1 VVISNRIEFSSAIE
15 ALNWSFMSDQMES
28 VQTSS
33 RLAFLWAPGIRLMGN
48 LQFSAKALVI
58 SVAFLVPIALLG
70 WTVTTNYL
78 DNRQLTQDEIEG
90 IQVLKS
96 FVPLNQQLVT
106 ARNATRATIGGF
118 DASSSYQ
125 ASRSNADALFAK
137 LDQELTQNA
146 DPLHLRDA
154 FNALRKSWDATAKS
168 VNGLDASGQSTVF
181 VPVTAAG
188 ISLLS
193 QIADH
198 SGLVLDPDIDTLY
211 LGLALVQKLP
221 VIQENL
227 GQLRSWSTY
236 MAAKSSSLSAA
247 ERNSTRL
254 RYVVWDAQ
262 LRSDLKD
269 VNTYI
274 DKVVAYKP
282 ALKSRLD
289 WAALKTV
296 EAFRAKA
303 LKVVLDDNVQ
313 APAALWSEGGVAFEE
328 FSKIFENTLPL
339 MDDLLSQRLQTM
351 QQKNMWISSVVAAI
365 LLLAAYLFYSFF
377 LVTRGGL
384 NLINHHLLQIA
395 EGDLAHIPVQPL
407 GRDEPAQV
415 IRSLIAM
422 QAVLAQFQTAQAELA
437 RQHEAGMLDFAMSTQ
452 GLPGDYAAMAQS
464 INALVKSHIADN
476 MRVVDVVSRYA
487 DGDLLTPMDRL
498 PGQKARISDAVDRVQ
513 QTLQQAAVAARFNA
527 RVKTAL
533 DNVSLP
539 VRIADNEGKLIY
551 FNHALQRT
559 LNTYAAAFR
568 EQIPG
573 FDPDKLLGGSV
584 GVFYADPQA
593 AVARLRQLNTVAQ
606 TRLTLGGR
614 IYDLTT
620 TPVLS
625 ESGERLGTVGQ
636 WLDVTDQL
644 AAELEVDTVVK
655 AAVLGDFSQRLSLDG
670 KTGFFANLS
679 AAMNQLIDTS
689 ENGLGDVARVL
700 VAVAEGDLTQRITRD
715 YQGLF
720 GKVKDSVN
728 ASNENLTRVIGEVHT
743 AADALTGAANQVSA
757 TAQSLSQAA
766 SEQAASV
773 EETTSQIDV
782 MSASITQNSDNAK
795 VTDGM
800 ATKANREASEG
811 GSAVSQTVI
820 AMKQIAAKIGIVDDI
835 AYQTNLL
842 ALNAAIEAARAGEHG
857 KGFAVVAAE
866 VRKLAERSQEAA
878 KEIGELAGNSVTTAE
893 RAGKLLDEIVPSI
906 QKTSELVQEIAAA
919 SNEQSD
925 SVTQIGGAM
934 GQLSKATQQ
943 NASASEELAATSE
956 ELSGQAEQLQQSI
969 AFFNTGDDHVKVSNR
984 PALAVSERRAA
995 VGRAA
1000 KPQLSA
1006 PARSGGNFKPY

>member
-1 VVISNRIEFSSAIE
+1 
-15 ALNWSFMSDQMES
+15 
-28 VQTSS
+28 
-33 RLAFLWAPGIRLMGN
+33 MGN

-58 SVAFLVPIALLG
+58 TLAFLLPIALLG
-70 WTVTTNYL
+70 WTVTKSYL
-78 DNRQLTQDEIEG
+78 DNRQVTQDEIEG
-90 IQVLKS
+90 VQILKS

-118 DASSSYQ
+118 DGSSAYQ
-125 ASRSNADALFAK
+125 ASRRSADALFAK
-137 LDQELTQNA
+137 LDQELTQSA
-146 DPLHLRDA
+146 DPLQLREA
-154 FNALRKSWDATAKS
+154 FNALRKSWDATANS
-168 VNGLDASGQSTVF
+168 VNGLDATGQSTVF

-188 ISLLS
+188 IGLLS

-198 SGLVLDPDIDTLY
+198 SGLMLDPDLDTLY

-227 GQLRSWSTY
+227 GQLRAWSTFV
-236 MAAKSSSLSAA
+236 AAKSSTLSAA
-247 ERNSTRL
+247 ERSSTRL
-254 RYVVWDAQ
+254 RYAVWDAQ
-262 LRSDLKD
+262 LRSDMKE

-274 DKVVAYKP
+274 DKIVAYKP
-282 ALKSRLD
+282 ALKPRLD
-289 WAALKTV
+289 WSALKTV
-296 EAFRAKA
+296 EVFRAKA
-303 LKVVLDDNVQ
+303 LKVVMEDGTPS
-313 APAALWSEGGVAFEE
+313 PAVLWTEGGVAFDE
-328 FSKIFENTLPL
+328 FGKVFEHALPL
-339 MDDLLSQRLQTM
+339 MDDLLNQRLQAM
-351 QQKNMWISSVVAAI
+351 QQKNTLITSGVAVI

-395 EGDLAHIPVQPL
+395 EGDLSHIPTQPL

-422 QAVLAQFQTAQAELA
+422 QGVLAQFQAAQAEQA
-437 RQHEAGMLDFAMSTQ
+437 RQHQAGMLDFAMSTQ
-452 GLPGDYAAMAQS
+452 GLPGDYATMAQS
-464 INALVKSHIADN
+464 INALVQSHIADN

-487 DGDLLTPMDRL
+487 DGDLSTPMDRL
-498 PGQKARISDAVDRVQ
+498 PGQKARISAAVDRVQ

-539 VRIADNEGKLIY
+539 VRIADDDGTLIY
-551 FNHALQRT
+551 INQALQRT
-559 LNTYAAAFR
+559 LHANAEAFR
-568 EQIPG
+568 QQIPG
-573 FDPDKLLGGSV
+573 FDPDKLVGGSV

-606 TRLTLGGR
+606 SRLTLGGR
-614 IYDLTT
+614 LYDLTT

-636 WLDVTDQL
+636 WADVTDQL
-644 AAELEVDTVVK
+644 AAEQEIDIVVK
-655 AAVLGDFSQRLSLDG
+655 AASQGDFSRRLSLDG

-679 AAMNQLIDTS
+679 SAMNQLIDTS
-689 ENGLGDVARVL
+689 EHGLGDVAHVL
-700 VAVAEGDLTQRITRD
+700 AAVADGDLTLRITRD

-728 ASNENLTRVIGEVHT
+728 SSSDNLARVMDEVRN
-743 AADALTGAANQVSA
+743 AADALRDAANQVSA

-800 ATKANREASEG
+800 ASKTTKEASEG
-811 GSAVSQTVI
+811 GVAVSQTVA
-820 AMKQIAAKIGIVDDI
+820 AMKKIAAKIGIVDDI

-857 KGFAVVAAE
+857 KGFAVVASE

-919 SNEQSD
+919 SNEQSE

-934 GQLSKATQQ
+934 GHLSKATQQ

-969 AFFNTGDDHVKVSNR
+969 AFFNTGNGPVKVNNR
-984 PALAVSERRAA
+984 HATPAPERRAA
-995 VGRAA
+995 VAKAA
-1000 KPQLSA
+1000 TAQLSR